1 MSLFLT
7 VPFSPRPRSWISSL
21 GTKSRRTR
29 RKRHW
34 HLQNSK
40 ILMVPLASQKVPRL
54 RFPKNPRLVARVFVE
69 ITGPSGGVEMI
80 KPSRMEIPKP
90 SHWDTLDCSGKED
103 SQEGKQTHE
112 FLGHSFKFIF
122 SHLHAALLLPAWAIP
137 LCCKLAGDKL
147 TWMTGPNSINRCSP
161 LPISQCDRGD
171 ASPVTFIKPLSAKHF
186 FRCHLCL
193 LHSAPT
199 CLRPFSSVFG

>member
-7 VPFSPRPRSWISSL
+7 VPYSPRPRSWISSL
-21 GTKSRRTR
+21 RTKSQRTR

-40 ILMVPLASQKVPRL
+40 ILMVPLASQKAPRL

-80 KPSRMEIPKP
+80 KPSRMEIPNLLIEIPWIVRERRFPRRQTNPWIPRCWCTKGP
-90 SHWDTLDCSGKED
+90 S
-103 SQEGKQTHE
+103 
-112 FLGHSFKFIF
+112 HSFKFIF

-161 LPISQCDRGD
+161 LPISECDREMLPR
-171 ASPVTFIKPLSAKHF
+171 SRL
-186 FRCHLCL
+186 
-193 LHSAPT
+193 
-199 CLRPFSSVFG
+199 